1 MVGDPRDRTAYA
13 IAFAAL
19 GLALAVLI
27 TGICWLAVQHG
38 AETDVLSQQC
48 ALHPLA
54 HCRPEVSIHHETDT
68 PYIPGG
74 LWIALAA
81 LGGILVG
88 GLIPSPLWTPT
99 QDPWAIDRAW
109 RRLTVVVLAI
119 LVVVCV
125 VAWLAGAF
133 DDVSL
138 SAGAVLATAGGV
150 LLGLPIPSPGRG
162 D

>member
-27 TGICWLAVQHG
+27 AGICWLAVQHG
-38 AETDVLSQQC
+38 AGTDVLSQQC
-48 ALHPLA
+48 ALHPLE
-54 HCRPEVSIHHETDT
+54 HCRPEVSIHLDTDT

-88 GLIPSPLWTPT
+88 GLIPSPLWTSKN
-99 QDPWAIDRAW
+99 DPWAIDRAW
-109 RRLTVVVLAI
+109 RLLTTLVLVI
-119 LVVVCV
+119 MVVVCV
-125 VAWLAGAF
+125 LWFTGAF

-138 SAGAVLATAGGV
+138 PGCAVLATTGGV